1 MTSPKENSS
10 MPGWCVEDGEVI
22 VQTQVILELASEC
35 LDLVIRLL
43 FKLLNTYL
51 FFLSNMN
58 IILLNQ
64 RNGQFSYE
72 GKCIVC

>member
-10 MPGWCVEDGEVI
+10 MPGCVGDGEGI
-22 VQTQVILELASEC
+22 AQTQVILEIATEC

-51 FFLSNMN
+51 IFLSNMN

-64 RNGQFSYE
+64 
-72 GKCIVC
+72 